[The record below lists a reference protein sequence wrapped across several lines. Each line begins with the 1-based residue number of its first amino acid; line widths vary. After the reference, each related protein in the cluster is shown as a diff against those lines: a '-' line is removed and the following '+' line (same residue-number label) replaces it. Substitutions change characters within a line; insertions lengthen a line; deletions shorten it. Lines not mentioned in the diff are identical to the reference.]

1 MSTAKI
7 IELVGSSPDGWD
19 EAVANAVA
27 QASQTL
33 DGISGIEVTNMTAT
47 VENNRISLYKATIKL
62 AFRIH
67 G

>member
-7 IELVGSSPDGWD
+7 IELVGSSSEGWQQ
-19 EAVANAVA
+19 AVESAVA

-33 DGISGIEVTNMTAT
+33 DGISGVEVTNMTAS
-47 VENNRISLYKATIKL
+47 VENGQITLYKATVKV

-67 G
+67 S